1 MLGYGA
7 AACRPHTSDGRP
19 SSAPHHTLHSEG
31 YKPGDS
37 ESRMDGRAG
46 AEAGPPLSYL
56 HAIYLEATVDYNH
69 AVV

>member
-1 MLGYGA
+1 MEQLRA
-7 AACRPHTSDGRP
+7 VPTPAMADHLLLHIHP
-19 SSAPHHTLHSEG
+19 LHSES

-46 AEAGPPLSYL
+46 AEAGPPRSYL